1 MKLLIFT
8 LSLASAM
15 GFKDYNMKLE
25 GRKVQKHDNCVDI
38 SHYEDVEYNVTA
50 TKMCQ
55 YKQRTHCESQ
65 RREVC
70 REVPVTQCSIVGYT
84 QCTETPNTQIVADDL
99 IENESFF
106 QQHCWPVIK
115 VVKEIKKVP
124 HCEYVSKQQCD
135 SKWEINE
142 FGEKVFKSNENCHP
156 VTWED
161 CKLVDKEVEQ
171 EVESYECQPSGM
183 PIMYHKVVPG
193 LQEVTTVKRVCE
205 PRAESVC
212 EVRTEEQCG
221 TVEWEECRDTVMP
234 SCFDATFRIPSQ
246 EYNHLLR
253 CTVDH

>member
-70 REVPVTQCSIVGYT
+70 REVPVTQCRIVGYT
-84 QCTETPNTQIVADDL
+84 HCTETPNTQIVADDL

-161 CKLVDKEVEQ
+161 CKLVERVVSEEVPTYSCQDDTAIPYIAPVVREEQ
-171 EVESYECQPSGM
+171 VTYNTRTCAVVGGSVCTVSHVQECTTVEWTDCVETVVSEC
-183 PIMYHKVVPG
+183 
-193 LQEVTTVKRVCE
+193 QEVT
-205 PRAESVC
+205 
-212 EVRTEEQCG
+212 VRMPEQ
-221 TVEWEECRDTVMP
+221 TR
-234 SCFDATFRIPSQ
+234 
-246 EYNHLLR
+246 NHLLR